1 MPHIIVEYTDNLASD
16 GDIQG
21 LLRKLAAKMV
31 DSDGVFPIGG
41 VRVRATRLSE
51 YVIADGN
58 ADYAF
63 VNTTAKIGAGRPLS
77 FKQKFFGEMF
87 EIITQHFRALMSER
101 LIALS
106 LYVEEVDEKGAFRE
120 NNIHLRFKSAS
131 RAPT

>member
-1 MPHIIVEYTDNLASD
+1 MPHIIVEYTDNLVGD

-31 DSDGVFPIGG
+31 DSDNVFPIGG

-51 YVIADGN
+51 YVIADGKD
-58 ADYAF
+58 DYAF
-63 VNTTAKIGAGRPLS
+63 VNTTAKIGAGRPLP

-87 EIITQHFRALMSER
+87 EIITQHFHTLMSER

-120 NNIHLRFKSAS
+120 NNIHIRFKSDS

>member
-1 MPHIIVEYTDNLASD
+1 MPHVIVEYTDNLVSE
-16 GDIQG
+16 GDILG
-21 LLRKLAAKMV
+21 LLGKLAAKMA

-58 ADYAF
+58 GDYAF
-63 VNTTAKIGAGRPLS
+63 VNTTVKIGAGRPPA

-87 EIITQHFRALMSER
+87 EIIRHHFHAPTSER

-106 LYVEEVDEKGAFRE
+106 LYVEEIDEKGAFRE
-120 NNIHLRFKSAS
+120 NNVHLRFKSAS
-131 RAPT
+131 RSTS